1 MNKKPV
7 CLHFH
12 IFKNAGSTV
21 DGALARGFGR
31 AFCAFDGPAPG
42 SRIGPEAILV
52 HLRGHPSAKVLSSHQ
67 FRFPLPESARNTFHP
82 VFFVRHPIDRALSVY
97 SFEKRQGGITPGS
110 RMAEKYPIAE
120 YIRRRLDQGV
130 TTVVADFQTSLLSFG
145 AGELPARAVTAADR
159 ERAFGH
165 LESAFVVG
173 VVERLDESLVCAE
186 EAFGNLFG
194 PVDLACPPRNVS
206 HDRAETLVRRLEA
219 GRHQLG
225 LVLENELNSRNKN
238 DFTLHIRAGEEL
250 DRRIA
255 SLSGFEGKLAAFRER
270 CARIGRR

>member
-1 MNKKPV
+1 MKKKPV

-21 DGALARGFGR
+21 DGALAKSFGR
-31 AFCAFDGPAPG
+31 TFFAFDGPAPG
-42 SRIGPEAILV
+42 SRIGPEAILTY
-52 HLRGHPSAKVLSSHQ
+52 LGKHPSAEVLSSHQ
-67 FRFPLPESARNTFHP
+67 FRFPLPESARYAFHP

-110 RMAEKYPIAE
+110 RMAGKYSIAG
-120 YIRRRLDQGV
+120 YMRRRLDQGE

-145 AGELPARAVTAADR
+145 AGESPARAVTAADR
-159 ERAFGH
+159 ERAFRN
-165 LESAFVVG
+165 LESSFVVG

-186 EAFGNLFG
+186 EAFGNVFG

-206 HDRAETLVRRLEA
+206 RDRAGTIDRRLEA
-219 GRHQLG
+219 GREQLG
-225 LVLENELNSRNKN
+225 ATLEDELNLRNSN
-238 DFTLHIRAGEEL
+238 DFDLYVRAGEEL

-270 CARIGRR
+270 CARVGWR